1 MCLWWLNLFLGLQFL
16 NADVQLLHLATHLAY
31 SRFDARAPS
40 TVSKHALLWR
50 QFTAWMAARV
60 PPVRALNTPSELVAL
75 YLTRLRLESAALSL
89 GPSRVLEASAAIACH
104 HALFGCVSPTNH
116 PPILVVGFLWP
127 TGQVGRP
134 VLSSFLVV
142 IPPQQG
148 SISTPSC
155 DCGHGLWPP
164 PLISPS
170 CAH

>member
-1 MCLWWLNLFLGLQFL
+1 VAQSVLGLQFL
-16 NADVQLLHLATHLAY
+16 NSDVQLLHLATHLAY

-50 QFTAWMAARV
+50 RFTAWMAARV

-127 TGQVGRP
+127 SWEASIVQFFGCD
-134 VLSSFLVV
+134 SSSARVNINAIVRLCTWIVA
-142 IPPQQG
+142 
-148 SISTPSC
+148 PSF
-155 DCGHGLWPP
+155 DQ
-164 PLISPS
+164 SFV
-170 CAH
+170 CALTIN